1 MMKRTTTAV
10 LALAATFSVCAAE
23 SDFDG
28 SKRLICAPVQVM
40 DCTAG
45 TECHRGLPDE
55 FGAPAFLRV
64 DVAGKRIIGP
74 KVESEIL
81 QIDRAEQQLA
91 LTGKE
96 LGFIWT
102 IAINSETGAMTTSM
116 TNRFGAFVMFG
127 NCTPL

>member
-1 MMKRTTTAV
+1 MKRITYAV
-10 LALAATFSVCAAE
+10 LALTATFSVCAAD

-28 SKRLICAPVQVM
+28 SKKLICAPVQVM

-45 TECHRGLPDE
+45 AECQRGLPDE

-64 DVAGKRIIGP
+64 DVAGKRIIGA

-81 QIDRAEQQLA
+81 HIERAEEQLA

-96 LGFIWT
+96 FGFIWT

-116 TNRFGAFVMFG
+116 TNRFGAFIMFG